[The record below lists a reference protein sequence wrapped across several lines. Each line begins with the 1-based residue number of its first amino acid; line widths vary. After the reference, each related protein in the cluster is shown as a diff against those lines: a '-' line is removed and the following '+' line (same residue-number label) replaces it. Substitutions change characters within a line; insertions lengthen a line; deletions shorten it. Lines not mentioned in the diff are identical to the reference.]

1 MFYKH
6 PLLKLFAYFLC
17 IMSVVHVH
25 VSMYYIKQSSL
36 QEKKSKTQYCICNKF
51 FFSYFFFHICLQ
63 QKNITI
69 YHLSEDQ
76 WKNNMMTTGYLS

>member
-6 PLLKLFAYFLC
+6 PLLKC
-17 IMSVVHVH
+17 ICLL
-25 VSMYYIKQSSL
+25 SMYYVRCTCVSVLYKTVKSSG
-36 QEKKSKTQYCICNKF
+36 KKSKTQYCICNKF

>member
-1 MFYKH
+1 
-6 PLLKLFAYFLC
+6 
-17 IMSVVHVH
+17 MSVVHVH

-36 QEKKSKTQYCICNKF
+36 QEKNPKHNTVFVTNF
-51 FFSYFFFHICLQ
+51 FLVIFFFHICLQ